1 MVTMTYIKLLL
12 ALTIIFG
19 DARVLSNSDR
29 AVVFAVQQ
37 EIQSNHFE
45 KRNDVCVGFDPTL
58 KSVEKRIL
66 SELRRRGMRVR
77 SIGWCNS
84 SPRGLVVDNISPIRE
99 DGSDTYEVEIELGD
113 FRDRSQDIGITLK
126 HGTYVIRCVSNS
138 EPELIT
144 YRKVC
149 CPATNDR

>member
-58 KSVEKRIL
+58 KSVEKRIR
-66 SELRRRGMRVR
+66 LRIEKAKYETCAR
-77 SIGWCNS
+77 SAG
-84 SPRGLVVDNISPIRE
+84 
-99 DGSDTYEVEIELGD
+99 
-113 FRDRSQDIGITLK
+113 
-126 HGTYVIRCVSNS
+126 
-138 EPELIT
+138 
-144 YRKVC
+144 
-149 CPATNDR
+149 ATAGHVG

>member
-1 MVTMTYIKLLL
+1 MTYIKLLL

-19 DARVLSNSDR
+19 DARVLSNPDR

-45 KRNDVCVGFDPTL
+45 KRNDVCVRFGPTL
-58 KSVEKRIL
+58 MSAEKRIV
-66 SELRRRGMRVR
+66 SELRKRSINVR
-77 SIGWCNS
+77 SSAWCNS
-84 SPRGLVVDNISPIRE
+84 GPRGLVIDIISPVRE
-99 DGSDTYEVEIELGD
+99 DGSNTYDVEIELGD
-113 FRDRSQDIGITLK
+113 FRDRSRDIGITLK